1 MITNTANA
9 ALLEELE
16 SHTKLFRT
24 KKQEGASRNNKKKND
39 SSHKPP
45 KNSLAAIKEKMKGI
59 AGLTKEEL
67 EKAVEA
73 GFIYKDQTW
82 NWISSNADSL
92 REGLKNVENGQCQ
105 GPFTDV
111 DELVSSLKL

>member
-1 MITNTANA
+1 MIINTANT

-16 SHTKLFRT
+16 SHTKLFKIR
-24 KKQEGASRNNKKKND
+24 KQESGSINKKGNG
-39 SSHKPP
+39 SHKPA
-45 KNSLAAIKEKMKGI
+45 KNSLAAIKEKMNGL
-59 AGLTKEEL
+59 AGLTKEEI

-73 GFIYKDQTW
+73 GLIFKDQTW
-82 NWISSNADSL
+82 NWVSSNADSL

-111 DELVSSLKL
+111 DELVASLKP